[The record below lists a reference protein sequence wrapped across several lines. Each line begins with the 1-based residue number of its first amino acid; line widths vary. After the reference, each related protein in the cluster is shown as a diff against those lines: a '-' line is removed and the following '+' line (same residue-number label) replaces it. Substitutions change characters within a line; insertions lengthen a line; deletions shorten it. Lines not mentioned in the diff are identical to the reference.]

1 MAMSKPNYGGK
12 TTTDKFLVPALTG
25 AIAYLDAK
33 NKYERG
39 NAKPT
44 VSYGG
49 LEVSACVGSAIACGG
64 ASFANEWISPPLIK
78 MITKNP
84 ATEMIMLNA
93 SEPVL
98 CGVANTLALGY
109 MSNIPNLSK
118 VDTFVSGVSSNITA
132 NYVNY
137 GFLKPLSI

>member
-1 MAMSKPNYGGK
+1 MAMTKPNYGGK

-39 NAKPT
+39 QSRPI
-44 VSYGG
+44 VSFGS
-49 LEVSACVGSAIACGG
+49 LEVSASLGSAIACGG

-78 MITKNP
+78 MITKDP
-84 ATEMIMLNA
+84 KAEMIMLNA

-98 CGVANTLALGY
+98 CGAANTLTLGY
-109 MSNIPNLSK
+109 MSNIPNISK
-118 VDTFVSGVSSNITA
+118 ADTFVSGLSANITA